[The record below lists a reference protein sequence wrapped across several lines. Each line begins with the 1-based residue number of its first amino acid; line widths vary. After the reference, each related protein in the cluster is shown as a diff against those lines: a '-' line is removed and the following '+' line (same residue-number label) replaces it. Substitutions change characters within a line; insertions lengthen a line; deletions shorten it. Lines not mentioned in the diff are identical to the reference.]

1 VSRAARQVYPD
12 IPHHVTARG
21 ARRAPTFFGPEDYAF
36 YLRLLRRG
44 CRKSSTSV
52 WAWCLMPNHLHLILA
67 PSLQAGLRT
76 ALAPAQRLY
85 ALEINRRQSWTG
97 HFWQGRFASW
107 PMDEAHLHVCFRY
120 VELNPVRAGLV
131 DRPEDWRW
139 SSARAHLG
147 LSEDGL
153 TDLAP
158 ARERIADWG
167 ALLDAGLDD
176 ADREAIRDAERSGR
190 FRRR

>member
-1 VSRAARQVYPD
+1 MSRAARQVYPD

-21 ARRAPTFFGPEDYAF
+21 ARRAPTFFGPDDYIF

-67 PSLQAGLRT
+67 PSQPDGLRA
-76 ALAPAQRLY
+76 ALAPVQRLY
-85 ALEINRRQSWTG
+85 AVEINRRQLWAG
-97 HFWQGRFASW
+97 HFWQGRFASS
-107 PMDEAHLHVCFRY
+107 PMDEPHLHVCLRY

-131 DRPEDWRW
+131 ARAEDWPW

-147 LSEDGL
+147 LGDDGL
-153 TDLAP
+153 TDLEP
-158 ARERIADWG
+158 ARERIADWR
-167 ALLDAGLDD
+167 ALLDAGLDED
-176 ADREAIRDAERSGR
+176 EREAIRDAERIGR